1 MLARC
6 YMNKVEK
13 IMHYDK
19 IGAMLIRKI
28 MVEQDQEITEA
39 LFHLYGSNMKKIQDL
54 LEEL

>member
-1 MLARC
+1 
-6 YMNKVEK
+6 MNKVEK